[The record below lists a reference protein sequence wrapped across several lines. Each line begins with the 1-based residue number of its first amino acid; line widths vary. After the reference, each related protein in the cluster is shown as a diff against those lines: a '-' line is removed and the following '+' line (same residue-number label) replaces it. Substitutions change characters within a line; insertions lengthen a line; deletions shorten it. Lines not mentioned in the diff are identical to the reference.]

1 MYISKDVTIGEQTGM
16 VEVDDTQN
24 VKVNLTTLKGSLTLN
39 ELEGLLKTARDL
51 NRRVNPNPECPVH
64 GKK

>member
-1 MYISKDVTIGEQTGM
+1 M

-39 ELEGLLKTARDL
+39 ELEGLLKIARDL
-51 NRRVNPNPECPVH
+51 NRRVNPVDCPVH